1 MSQQNAQIIM
11 ALPKGRILEQILPI
25 LSDVGIDPEDG
36 FFAAHDRRLK
46 FKTSHPNLDIIRVRS
61 FDVATFLAYGA
72 AHIGVAGSDVL
83 MEFDHPEIFAP
94 LDLGIGHCRMV
105 VASEEKLA
113 RDEDPRSW
121 SHLRVATKYPHVTA
135 THFARRGVQ
144 AECIKLNGAM
154 ELAPSMGLCRRI
166 VDLVETGSTLK
177 ANGLVEV
184 EHIADISS
192 RLAVNR
198 AAWKQHPDQLDE
210 LIDKFRQAIAKAS

>member
-1 MSQQNAQIIM
+1 MNTAKTPLIL
-11 ALPKGRILEQILPI
+11 ALPKGRILQQIMPL
-25 LSDVGIDPEDG
+25 LASVGIEPEAG
-36 FFAAHDRRLK
+36 FYAEDDRRLR
-46 FKTSHPNLDIIRVRS
+46 FATSVDGLEIIRVRS
-61 FDVATFLAYGA
+61 FDVATFIAYGA
-72 AHIGVAGSDVL
+72 AHIGVSGSDVL

>member
-25 LSDVGIDPEDG
+25 LSDVGIKPEDG

>member
-25 LSDVGIDPEDG
+25 LSDVGIQPEDG
-36 FFAAHDRRLK
+36 FFATHDRRLK

-198 AAWKQHPDQLDE
+198 AAWKQYPDQLDE

>member
-25 LSDVGIDPEDG
+25 LSDVGIQPEDG

-198 AAWKQHPDQLDE
+198 AAWKQYPDQLDE